1 MSTYDKATIQARLLA
16 NISDDYDKTEG
27 QFIYDV
33 EKPVSIE
40 LEGVY
45 TTLDGML
52 DKRYAD
58 TATGKNLDRIV
69 KGVGLTRK
77 VTIKSYGHVTVSGIV
92 GSAINK
98 GEYVASDSVNFQ
110 FTESASI
117 PLTGSITVGIECVS
131 YGTIGNVPAG
141 AIKYFPKTLQ
151 GLQTVTNLNEINNGY
166 DKESNEALRI
176 RYYAKVQT
184 PATSG
189 NKYHY
194 RNWALEVTG
203 TGNARVIPL
212 SYGKGTVKIIII
224 NSNNVGADETLVS
237 AVKNYIDPVDG
248 MGEGQAPIGAVC
260 TVVSATEL
268 QINIT
273 VALIIDTLNTTSDE
287 VISNIENSITEY
299 LATIAFN
306 QSYVSYAKIGSIIL
320 NSTYVQDYSNL
331 KLNGGVVN
339 VPIADS
345 EVAILGGVVLG

>member
-151 GLQTVTNLNEINNGY
+151 GLQV
-166 DKESNEALRI
+166 
-176 RYYAKVQT
+176 
-184 PATSG
+184 
-189 NKYHY
+189 
-194 RNWALEVTG
+194 
-203 TGNARVIPL
+203 PL
-212 SYGKGTVKIIII
+212 CEHLFS
-224 NSNNVGADETLVS
+224 
-237 AVKNYIDPVDG
+237 P
-248 MGEGQAPIGAVC
+248 
-260 TVVSATEL
+260 
-268 QINIT
+268 
-273 VALIIDTLNTTSDE
+273 
-287 VISNIENSITEY
+287 
-299 LATIAFN
+299 
-306 QSYVSYAKIGSIIL
+306 
-320 NSTYVQDYSNL
+320 
-331 KLNGGVVN
+331 
-339 VPIADS
+339 
-345 EVAILGGVVLG
+345 